1 MRKLPVFLLAL
12 FVALTSIGCD
22 SNDDD
27 LTDAEIFIGTWTVV
41 EVRDSEG
48 DKTSEF
54 DEGVNNFSATLNT
67 DNTYSLIVD
76 FLDPERTDIPLTGTY
91 TFEPG
96 SDDLILNVNFGGGEI
111 PLHFRYEIESENQ
124 IELSISETFVE
135 LIFGTEEGTY
145 VGDVTFSIERQ

>member
-22 SNDDD
+22 SNEDDP
-27 LTDAEIFIGTWTVV
+27 TDAEIFIGTWTVV

-48 DKTSEF
+48 DKTSVF
-54 DEGVNNFSATLNT
+54 DEGVNNFSATLNS

-91 TFEPG
+91 TIEPG
-96 SDDLILNVNFGGGEI
+96 DVLILRANLGAGELLL
-111 PLHFRYEIESENQ
+111 PFQYDIESENR
-124 IELSISETFVE
+124 INLSISESFVE
-135 LIFGTEEGTY
+135 AIFGTEEGTY
-145 VGDVTFSIERQ
+145 VGDVTFRIARQ

>member
-22 SNDDD
+22 SSEDDP
-27 LTDAEIFIGTWTVV
+27 TDAEIFIGTWTVV

-48 DKTSEF
+48 DKTSVF
-54 DEGVNNFSATLNT
+54 DEGVNNFSATLNS

-91 TFEPG
+91 TIEPG
-96 SDDLILNVNFGGGEI
+96 DVLILRANLGAGELLL
-111 PLHFRYEIESENQ
+111 PFQYDIESENR
-124 IELSISETFVE
+124 IDLSISESFVE
-135 LIFGTEEGTY
+135 AIFGTEEGTY
-145 VGDVTFSIERQ
+145 VGDVTFRIARQ